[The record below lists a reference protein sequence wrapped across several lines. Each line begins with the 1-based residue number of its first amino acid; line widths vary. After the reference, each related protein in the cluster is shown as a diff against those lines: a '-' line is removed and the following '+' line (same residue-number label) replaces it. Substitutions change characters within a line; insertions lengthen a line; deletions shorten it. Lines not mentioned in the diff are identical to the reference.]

1 MTRTHQFILIL
12 FALSP
17 AANAALF
24 CTPSNSVAGSGESIH
39 LTSYY
44 LDGSDGA
51 QYTWTVTGGK
61 VQAHG
66 AEADWTFSDVK
77 PMTAYSAKVV
87 VRDKAGATA
96 ECMIQVVTA
105 AGSRGD
111 RETGRTLLA
120 RGKQEEP
127 GFGLYSYLLL
137 GSQPDDSTRERYL
150 SVIKEYLRLS
160 PALADLRKLLDPKQ
174 LNANYLPTTTL
185 PAETVKLTPDWLL
198 ANYDYARSRA
208 ILKSVPGSH
217 LRGPYILSV
226 LKPVDTRAT
235 TSPGPMFFQD
245 LSSVPLDLVTPWY
258 EAFLNQAAQERFWEA
273 KSGEMFVLKM
283 RTFIGVLARGLPDVK
298 SSMASWIQ
306 WLK

>member
-1 MTRTHQFILIL
+1 
-12 FALSP
+12 
-17 AANAALF
+17 
-24 CTPSNSVAGSGESIH
+24 
-39 LTSYY
+39 
-44 LDGSDGA
+44 
-51 QYTWTVTGGK
+51 VTGGT
-61 VQAHG
+61 VQGRG
-66 AEADWTFSDVK
+66 AEADWTLSDVK

-87 VRDKAGATA
+87 AKDKAGATT
-96 ECMIQVVTA
+96 ECVVQVITA

-137 GSQPDDSTRERYL
+137 GSPPDDGTRERYV
-150 SVIKEYLRLS
+150 SVVKEYLRLT

-185 PAETVKLTPDWLL
+185 PAETVKLTPDWLMT
-198 ANYDYARSRA
+198 NYDYARSRA
-208 ILKSVPGSH
+208 ILKTVPGSH

-226 LKPVDTRAT
+226 LKPADPRAT
-235 TSPGPMFFQD
+235 TPPGPMFFQD

-273 KSGEMFVLKM
+273 KTGELFALRV
-283 RTFIGVLARGLPDVK
+283 RTLIGVLARGLPDVK
-298 SSMASWIQ
+298 TSMASWIQ